1 MNEIDSSTT
10 APVPQLKHREY
21 SVFISY
27 RHADNKEP
35 GRQWAT
41 WLHQTLETYEVPPD
55 LVGTKNTR
63 GHIVPSG
70 LYPVFRD
77 EEELPADAE
86 LSDPINNALRNSR
99 HLIVICS
106 PAAVQSR
113 FVNDEI
119 QTFKKLGKA
128 DRVLAVIVRGE
139 PNAADDPAKRAA
151 GFTPADECFPEALR
165 RKVNEQGE
173 ITDQVTEP
181 IAADF
186 RPFGIHEGWT
196 TPQGYQDYLEQ
207 VELLPKNEVKIR
219 LAKYAQQCA
228 LMKLKIIAGVLG
240 VPLGELTR
248 RDQAY
253 QLERARKRQRIIIG
267 VAAALTVLLAVSV
280 ILGMIALTKQNE
292 AQSALK
298 EQKRMSFEAVVRNAE
313 ADDEKG
319 ESEKVITALEPYLS
333 ERELA
338 QHPMYAKAE
347 KLVKKARDGYKRF
360 AAFAEQIRKGE
371 QTVVLDLG
379 NGIKLELVL
388 IPAGTFTMGGPE
400 NEKDSSVTIASP
412 ENEKDR
418 LVEEKQHEVTITQPF
433 YMGKFHVTQEQY
445 ETVTG
450 TNPSYFKGKPK
461 NPVEQISWL
470 DAVAFCEKLEKQSGA
485 QKLHLFLPTEAQWEY
500 ACRGGTQTRFYF
512 GDDENQLEQYA
523 WYKKNAGPDSA
534 GYGTHPVGEKNKPN
548 KFGLHDM
555 HGNVFDWCQDW
566 YGSKYYSVSP
576 KYDPAGPVTG
586 EIVKSINS
594 AAHVMRGGSWSHLPE
609 YCRSAHRDYDA
620 PGDRYSDLGFRMVV
634 PSSTPSP

>member
-1 MNEIDSSTT
+1 MNEIDPSTV

-63 GHIVPSG
+63 GHTIPSG

-99 HLIVICS
+99 HLIAICS

-139 PNAADDPAKRAA
+139 PNAADDPAKCAA
-151 GFTPADECFPEALR
+151 GFTAADECFPEALR
-165 RKVNEQGE
+165 RKVNDQGE

-186 RPFGIHEGWT
+186 RPFHAQEGWT

-207 VELLPKNEVKIR
+207 VERLPKNEVKIR
-219 LAKYAQQCA
+219 VAKYTQQCA

-253 QLERARKRQRIIIG
+253 QLERARKRQKIVVG
-267 VAAALTVLLAVSV
+267 VAAALAVLLCLAVV
-280 ILGMIALTKQNE
+280 GGVFALVKQGE

-298 EQKRMSFEAVVRNAE
+298 ERTRSAFEASYLNALTFE
-313 ADDEKG
+313 QHDDLEGIVK
-319 ESEKVITALEPYLS
+319 SLEPYLKLP
-333 ERELA
+333 ELND
-338 QHPMYAKAE
+338 HE
-347 KLVKKARDGYKRF
+347 KRDPADQLYQRALHFIQMNNDAMTKLNTR
-360 AAFAEQIRKGE
+360 ALAIQIHVG
-371 QTVVLDLG
+371 QGAILD
-379 NGIKLELVL
+379 LVL
-388 IPAGTFTMGGPE
+388 IPAGSFTMG
-400 NEKDSSVTIASP
+400 SP
-412 ENEKDR
+412 EGEKER
-418 LVEEKQHEVTITQPF
+418 LPGEKQHPVTISKAF
-433 YMGKFHVTQEQY
+433 YMGKFTVTQAQY
-445 ETVTG
+445 SAVMDH
-450 TNPSYFKGKPK
+450 NPSSFKGSK
-461 NPVEQISWL
+461 NPVELVSW
-470 DAVAFCEKLEKQSGA
+470 DEATAFCDKLNVKFKTIKPKGMSFQ
-485 QKLHLFLPTEAQWEY
+485 LPTEAQWEY
-500 ACRGGTQTRFYF
+500 ACRAGTATRFYA
-512 GDDENQLEQYA
+512 GDHDDDLGDAA
-523 WYKKNAGPDSA
+523 WYSDNSDGT
-534 GYGTHPVGEKNKPN
+534 THPVGGKKPN
-548 KFGLHDM
+548 AFGLYDM
-555 HGNVFDWCQDW
+555 HGNVWQWCQDA
-566 YGSKYYSVSP
+566 YRMDNEKLNAT
-576 KYDPAGPVTG
+576 DP
-586 EIVKSINS
+586 INN
-594 AAHVMRGGSWSHLPE
+594 AQGDQRVFRGGSWSANPWF
-609 YCRSAHRDYDA
+609 CRSAIRYFRAPGIRDYMV
-620 PGDRYSDLGFRMVV
+620 GFRVV
-634 PSSTPSP
+634 VAPSSKTSP

>member
-1 MNEIDSSTT
+1 MNEIDPIPA

-139 PNAADDPAKRAA
+139 PNAADDPAKCAA
-151 GFTPADECFPEALR
+151 GFAAADECFPEALR

-186 RPFGIHEGWT
+186 RPFGIQEGWT
-196 TPQGYQDYLEQ
+196 TSQGYQDYLEQ
-207 VELLPKNEVKIR
+207 IERLPKNEVKIR
-219 LAKYAQQCA
+219 SAKYNQQCA

-253 QLERARKRQRIIIG
+253 QLERARKRQRIIVG
-267 VAAALTVLLAVSV
+267 VAAALAVLLFAAVTGAIV
-280 ILGMIALTKQNE
+280 GFVGMDRAKEKTKE
-292 AQSALK
+292 AEAALK
-298 EQKRMSFEAVVRNAE
+298 EQKRLSFEAIVRNSE
-313 ADDEKG
+313 ADDDKG
-319 ESEKVITALEPYLS
+319 ESEKVITALAPYLS

-338 QHPMYAKAE
+338 QHPMYGKAE
-347 KLVKKARDGYKRF
+347 KLVEKARDGYKRF
-360 AAFAEQIRKGE
+360 AAFAEQVRKGE
-371 QTVVLDLG
+371 QTVALDLG
-379 NGIKLELVL
+379 HGVRLEMIL
-388 IPAGTFTMGGPE
+388 IPAGTFKMG
-400 NEKDSSVTIASP
+400 SP
-412 ENEKDR
+412 GTDKDR
-418 LVEEKQHEVTITQPF
+418 
-433 YMGKFHVTQEQY
+433 
-445 ETVTG
+445 
-450 TNPSYFKGKPK
+450 
-461 NPVEQISWL
+461 
-470 DAVAFCEKLEKQSGA
+470 
-485 QKLHLFLPTEAQWEY
+485 
-500 ACRGGTQTRFYF
+500 
-512 GDDENQLEQYA
+512 
-523 WYKKNAGPDSA
+523 
-534 GYGTHPVGEKNKPN
+534 
-548 KFGLHDM
+548 
-555 HGNVFDWCQDW
+555 
-566 YGSKYYSVSP
+566 
-576 KYDPAGPVTG
+576 
-586 EIVKSINS
+586 
-594 AAHVMRGGSWSHLPE
+594 
-609 YCRSAHRDYDA
+609 
-620 PGDRYSDLGFRMVV
+620 
-634 PSSTPSP
+634 

>member
-1 MNEIDSSTT
+1 MNETDPIPA

-63 GHIVPSG
+63 GHVVPSG

-139 PNAADDPAKRAA
+139 PNAADDPAKCAA
-151 GFTPADECFPEALR
+151 GFTAADECFPEALR

-186 RPFGIHEGWT
+186 RPFHTQEGWT

-207 VELLPKNEVKIR
+207 IERLPKNEVKTR
-219 LAKYAQQCA
+219 SAKYTQQCA

-267 VAAALTVLLAVSV
+267 VAAALAVLLCLAVAGGV
-280 ILGMIALTKQNE
+280 FAWVKQGE
-292 AQSALK
+292 AKNALK
-298 EQKRMSFEAVVRNAE
+298 EQKRLSFEAVVRNAE

-338 QHPMYAKAE
+338 QHPMHGKAD
-347 KLVKKARDGYKRF
+347 KLIEKARDGYKRF
-360 AAFAEQIRKGE
+360 EAFAELVRKGE
-371 QTVVLDLG
+371 QSVSLDLG
-379 NGIKLELVL
+379 NGVMLEMVL
-388 IPAGTFTMGGPE
+388 IPAGTFMMG
-400 NEKDSSVTIASP
+400 SP
-412 ENEKDR
+412 ENEKNGKSDER
-418 LVEEKQHEVTITQPF
+418 QHEVTITQPF
-433 YMGKFHVTQEQY
+433 YMGKYHVTQEQF
-445 ETVTG
+445 EILTG
-450 TNPSYFKGKPK
+450 KKPSLFKGKRK
-461 NPVEQISWL
+461 NPVETVNWFE
-470 DAVAFCEKLEKQSGA
+470 AVEYCEKLNKQAGA
-485 QKLHLFLPTEAQWEY
+485 VKLRFALPTEAQWEY
-500 ACRGGTQTRFYF
+500 ACRAGTQTRFYF
-512 GDDENQLEQYA
+512 GDDESEAEQYA
-523 WYKKNAGPDSA
+523 WYEQNAGR
-534 GYGTHPVGEKNKPN
+534 GTEGVGTHPVGQKKPN
-548 KFGLHDM
+548 SFGLYDM
-555 HGNVFDWCQDW
+555 HGNIFDWCLDW
-566 YGSKYYSVSP
+566 YDSKYYSNSP
-576 KYDPAGPVTG
+576 KEDPAGPPKG
-586 EIVKSINS
+586 EMIKATNSIDR
-594 AAHVMRGGSWSHLPE
+594 VLRGGSWGSPVLECQSSYRGYISPE
-609 YCRSAHRDYDA
+609 DRS
-620 PGDRYSDLGFRMVV
+620 PGGGIRVVVV
-634 PSSTPSP
+634 PSFTPPP

>member
-1 MNEIDSSTT
+1 MRDSGIPLNEIDPIPA

-27 RHADNKEP
+27 RHADNKAP

-63 GHIVPSG
+63 GHVVPSG

-119 QTFKKLGKA
+119 KTFKKLGKA
-128 DRVLAVIVRGE
+128 DRVFAVIVRGE
-139 PNAADDPAKRAA
+139 PNAADDPAKCAA
-151 GFTPADECFPEALR
+151 GFTAADECFPEALR

-186 RPFGIHEGWT
+186 RPFHTQEGWT
-196 TPQGYQDYLEQ
+196 TLQGFQDYLEQ
-207 VELLPKNEVKIR
+207 VERLPKNEVKIR
-219 LAKYAQQCA
+219 SAKYAQQCA

-253 QLERARKRQRIIIG
+253 QLECARKRQRIIVG
-267 VAAALTVLLAVSV
+267 VAAALAVLLCLAVAGGV
-280 ILGMIALTKQNE
+280 FAWVKQGE

-298 EQKRMSFEAVVRNAE
+298 KQKQLSFEAIVRNAE
-313 ADDEKG
+313 ADDGKG
-319 ESEKVITALEPYLS
+319 ESGKVIAALEPYLS

-338 QHPMYAKAE
+338 HHPMHEKAE
-347 KLVKKARDGYKRF
+347 RLVEKARDGYKRF
-360 AAFAEQIRKGE
+360 AMFDEQVRKRE
-371 QTVVLDLG
+371 QRVSLDLG
-379 NGIKLELVL
+379 NGILLEMVL
-388 IPAGTFTMGGPE
+388 IQAGTFTMG
-400 NEKDSSVTIASP
+400 SP
-412 ENEKDR
+412 ESEKDR
-418 LVEEKQHEVTITQPF
+418 KDDEKLHEVTINKPF
-433 YMGKFHVTQEQY
+433 YMGKYHITQEQY
-445 ETVTG
+445 EKVMG
-450 TNPSYFKGKPK
+450 TNPSYFGGWPT
-461 NPVEQISWL
+461 NPVEQVKWF
-470 DAVAFCEKLEKQSGA
+470 DAVAFCVKLEKQSGA
-485 QKLHLFLPTEAQWEY
+485 ANLRIALPTEAQREY
-500 ACRGGTQTRFYF
+500 ACRGGEHERFNF
-512 GDDENQLEQYA
+512 GAEENELEQNV
-523 WYKKNAGPDSA
+523 WYVKNAGNVTV
-534 GYGTHPVGEKNKPN
+534 GRGTHPVGEKNKPN
-548 KFGLHDM
+548 KFRLHEM

-566 YGSKYYSVSP
+566 YDSKYYSISP
-576 KYDPAGPVTG
+576 TDDPAGPVNG
-586 EIVKSINS
+586 EIAKETNS
-594 AAHVMRGGSWSHLPE
+594 ATRILRGGSWHSSPGF
-609 YCRSAHRDYDA
+609 CRAASRHHVSPGCVDA
-620 PGDRYSDLGFRMVV
+620 EIGFRIVV
-634 PSSTPSP
+634 PVPPP